1 MDMKEYEH
9 LRKHYQQL
17 SDEEL
22 LDFIQ
27 NQADEF
33 LPESLDMIEA
43 ELKNRGYGS
52 LYLKENLK
60 QTDQVTAKEEF
71 VMAEGCHSWTIA
83 TQAVDI
89 LAQEGIS
96 AVIDGLQNQH
106 RVILGSGAAEN
117 FAYRIMVLEKD
128 VLKAKKY
135 LSSFLPLFES
145 EVD

>member
-1 MDMKEYEH
+1 MDTEEYEH
-9 LRKHYQQL
+9 LRTHYQQL

-33 LPESLDMIEA
+33 LPEALDLIKT
-43 ELKNRGYGS
+43 ELKSRGHVS
-52 LYLKENLK
+52 ADFKKNLK
-60 QTDQVTAKEEF
+60 QPDQGTAKGEF
-71 VMAEGCHSWTIA
+71 VVAEGCHNWTIA

-96 AVIDGLQNQH
+96 AIIDGTQNQH

-117 FAYRIMVLEKD
+117 FPYRIMVLEKE
-128 VLKAKKY
+128 VVKAKKL

-145 EVD
+145 EAD